1 MIDMKSLKK
10 LAKAKGA
17 HIHERK
23 RRSLAKAVSWRVIA
37 TLTTMVLV
45 FIATGEWALTLGVG
59 ALDVIFKLIF
69 YFGHERMW
77 NLITWGKYKKN

>member
-1 MIDMKSLKK
+1 MNILKSLKK
-10 LAKAKGA
+10 LTKAEGLQ
-17 HIHERK
+17 IHEGK
-23 RRSLAKAVSWRVIA
+23 RRSLVKAVTWRVIA

-45 FIATGEWALTLGVG
+45 FIATGELTVTLGVG
-59 ALDVIFKLIF
+59 VLDVVTKLIF

>member
-1 MIDMKSLKK
+1 MKNLKK
-10 LAKAKGA
+10 RIKAKRVR
-17 HIHERK
+17 IHERK
-23 RRSLAKAVSWRVIA
+23 RRSLAKAVTWRVIA

-45 FIATGEWALTLGVG
+45 FIATGEWTITLGVG
-59 ALDVIFKLIF
+59 LLDVVTKLIF